1 MVLKFGKLDN
11 ETVSFPQL
19 SASSFTSSSGIFDRV
34 LEGLSRSIFCDP
46 RISTSSSTQVAVW
59 GEVSINLTGGAGS
72 WVSVVG
78 LAAFLEV
85 FSISCAVV
93 SATMV
98 SGLGDGGLLIGRSL
112 AAAGSRR
119 VALALYG
126 KSFKRSCFQKVR
138 GDKVKRSK
146 EFFVLTQCSPGSPQ
160 AVGPRFHL
168 MKLIK
173 RGT

>member
-1 MVLKFGKLDN
+1 MVASGI
-11 ETVSFPQL
+11 TVSR
-19 SASSFTSSSGIFDRV
+19 GGD
-34 LEGLSRSIFCDP
+34 EGFLL
-46 RISTSSSTQVAVW
+46 
-59 GEVSINLTGGAGS
+59 GE
-72 WVSVVG
+72 
-78 LAAFLEV
+78 
-85 FSISCAVV
+85 
-93 SATMV
+93 
-98 SGLGDGGLLIGRSL
+98 SL

-119 VALALYG
+119 VALALSE
-126 KSFKRSCFQKVR
+126 KSSRGYYVSKKVR